1 MTDRF
6 FLSLSLSLDD
16 ELAEDHTQCCMTGP
30 RSAGNRLIEKHTGAK
45 ASSIIYQGAQEN
57 TNVVVRQWKGKG
69 KGKFNEVVR
78 KEKSA
83 TNMFEV
89 TFDLD
94 AVVKLSK
101 LLMLLLH
108 SYLLQCIIC
117 KYAN

>member
-1 MTDRF
+1 MLYNQKI

-30 RSAGNRLIEKHTGAK
+30 RSAGNRLIEKHTSAK

-94 AVVKLSK
+94 AVVKTFDVVVAFLSSAVHN
-101 LLMLLLH
+101 M
-108 SYLLQCIIC
+108 
-117 KYAN
+117 